1 MRLFAKIFSV
11 VFHPLLMLTYGMILA
26 LFGSY
31 LAIYPLK
38 MKLLLVSGVFAMT
51 ALLPGV
57 FIYLMVRYG
66 KEIDFAM
73 KNRKV
78 RTLPYLLYISSI
90 IICAIFLLRMMLPF
104 WLIVVFFAASAL
116 MVITMCI
123 NFFWKISAHMI
134 GIGGL
139 LGAIMGYFKM
149 YQLNPWILFV
159 VLFLLAGMLG
169 TSRLILGRHSPAQ
182 VYAGFLLGF
191 IGIYLSTILSYFFL
205 FI

>member
-1 MRLFAKIFSV
+1 MKLLAKIFSMA
-11 VFHPLLMLTYGMILA
+11 FHPLLMLTYGIALA

-38 MKLLLVSGVFAMT
+38 MKLLLISGVFSMT
-51 ALLPGV
+51 TLLPGA

-66 KEIDFAM
+66 QGVDFAM
-73 KNRKV
+73 VNRKV

-90 IICAIFLLRMMLPF
+90 IVCSFFLLRMMLPF
-104 WLIVVFFAASAL
+104 WLVVVFFAAAAL

-139 LGAIMGYFKM
+139 MGAIMGYFKM
-149 YQLNPWILFV
+149 YQLNPWILFII
-159 VLFLLAGMLG
+159 LFLLAGILG
-169 TSRLILGRHSPAQ
+169 TSRLILERHTPAQ
-182 VYAGFLLGF
+182 VYTGFVLGF
-191 IGIYLSTILSYFFL
+191 TGIYLSTILSYFFL

>member
-1 MRLFAKIFSV
+1 MKLFAKIFSV

>member
-1 MRLFAKIFSV
+1 MKLLAKIFSV
-11 VFHPLLMLTYGMILA
+11 IFHPLLMLTYGMILA
-26 LFGSY
+26 LCGSY
-31 LAIYPLK
+31 LAVYPLK
-38 MKLLLVSGVFAMT
+38 IKFLLVSGVFSMT
-51 ALLPGV
+51 TLLPGT

-66 KEIDFAM
+66 KGIDFALN
-73 KNRKV
+73 NRKV

-90 IICAIFLLRMMLPF
+90 VVCAFFLLRMMLPF
-104 WLIVVFFAASAL
+104 WLVVVFFAAAAL
-116 MVITMCI
+116 MVVTMCI

-149 YQLNPWILFV
+149 YQLNPWMLFI

-169 TSRLILGRHSPAQ
+169 TSRLILERHSPAQ
-182 VYAGFLLGF
+182 IYAGFLLGF